1 MKVLIEFESVPGG
14 ASYDAVWIIDTP
26 ENRAWFERQVGRI
39 DANSAVF
46 KDGSDPLAIIWN
58 VFEHHP
64 NWAEILVRGA
74 ALTPAIEGAVRP
86 DASASSEGPA
96 EFRLT
101 RP

>member
-1 MKVLIEFESVPGG
+1 MKVLIEFGSPPGG
-14 ASYDAVWIIDTP
+14 ASFDAVWIIDTP
-26 ENRAWFERQVGRI
+26 ENCAWFDKEVDRI

-46 KDGSDPLAIIWN
+46 KDASDPLAIIWN

-74 ALTPAIEGAVRP
+74 VLTPDIEQGVRP
-86 DASASSEGPA
+86 DAAVSSEGSA